1 MKGVA
6 KSSLLITILT
16 ESNLGS
22 NDDVNSWRNVDVKP
36 LMMTKIYDEMMK
48 IYDETYNEMT
58 KLYNE
63 VILFKIHSAQET
75 SEHENLS

>member
-1 MKGVA
+1 
-6 KSSLLITILT
+6 
-16 ESNLGS
+16 
-22 NDDVNSWRNVDVKP
+22 
-36 LMMTKIYDEMMK
+36 MMTKFYDEMMK

-63 VILFKIHSAQET
+63 VILFKIHSTQET